1 MHLVDRYDTEYKIT
15 YHHCLHKLLT
25 IIVYIKHGEFLPPP
39 ELDEIPVCSTDGEIM
54 REETDANPLTIR

>member
-1 MHLVDRYDTEYKIT
+1 MTLNMKLLTIIVYIKHGE
-15 YHHCLHKLLT
+15 LLT